1 MADLRYKVVLDDTEA
16 RKKLRELL
24 SNTGVG
30 SSSNPKED
38 SKKSATTVDDVR
50 NATLRLKEAQIANI
64 ESIRQARLEQAKQ
77 KQEQSELTTKFKE
90 GQLTLQEFRLEQG
103 KLNAA
108 RKEQSRI
115 ERELK
120 KNLADNS
127 EYAQLSKAL
136 NNVRRETKDLLAEM
150 FKLER
155 QGRSSSASYEM
166 LKRKSEALTKQ
177 TQYLDKAIKRIDATV
192 GQHQR
197 NVGNY
202 AQALENMSPI
212 IARLNMNLALMG
224 TSVSELAAGGAAG
237 FTTLLS
243 SVKSLGAG
251 LASFLLTPVGAVIA
265 LLATLYSLIRAGGS
279 VVIGFNSRL
288 MSVSKTTGLAGV
300 ELNKFGDAIVE
311 LSRKLQVVSTDKLL
325 EYATVAGQLGVKGRA
340 NLLAFA
346 EALAKLET
354 ASDIKGEEGG
364 TSIARTLTLVDGG
377 VQNVKDFGDEIVN
390 LGNNFAATEGEILS
404 NAESIAQN
412 TGVYKVGRRDV
423 LAYAVA
429 TKAVGL
435 EAEVVGSTFS
445 RTLGEF
451 EKMIRTGKGVADLSK
466 VIGKSSQEISDQ
478 FKKDASSVFKD
489 YINGLNRI
497 SLSGGSVNEALE
509 RTGVIAVRDQRVIA
523 TLATNGYATLSDALV
538 KVGEAAGA
546 MDREFETGASKLEQ
560 QLNRIGIAWDNF
572 ILSIEQGD
580 GVLGKAAASIANL
593 VANYADYMAKVINPS
608 SFQEWKSRVSFA
620 NDEAD
625 AIREVTIGYKDAA
638 ETFAGLSGFNFS
650 AANYDKLKEKYEE
663 VGSSI
668 KALQIV
674 TEKYK
679 TYVKDG
685 LLTEGGQKRIED
697 YTKLIQNLSGSMW
710 QIELFMKSRAPQ
722 ATEKID
728 FEQSEEER
736 RKAERAAEAAR
747 NKAEREAEARRQAME
762 RQRALQLSIDQI
774 NEQSLRGQL
783 SRDEQEVASIR
794 DKYAKIREEVRKFY
808 ADPKNKGLKVD
819 TGRLKGNE
827 DFEISELQ
835 FRQGTKR
842 ISEDLAEQK
851 ALVDEYNNYLAK
863 TSKEEA
869 DKRFSEQLSI
879 IKNFKKNIQ
888 SEYEDLIAL
897 EKSASL
903 SGFTGSASE
912 LTQAQKERADYY
924 KKYLESLNKEERLR
938 LQEEFV
944 SALNLS
950 KGHNQKLLDIEKK
963 YNDARL
969 VLGKNATKEQLEELN
984 NRHNEEISAG
994 VMAGLQKEVQWEKTF
1009 STLQYLSKSATNKSL
1024 KDIQDRLNKELSSGN
1039 LIKEHYEDLIG
1050 QVNSARIELNLQKSW
1065 IASTDAIKAYID
1077 LLRKAKKESKLEANI
1092 PVLKNEVFGA
1102 LSSDIGNASQLVSTL
1117 TDSFATL
1124 GVGSEDLQE
1133 TLGKVGGALGDLSN
1147 LAGAIATG
1155 NPVAIVTASIKALTS
1170 VIDIFNTKDKKLQK
1184 QIDKYQEQLYSLTK
1198 SYDRLQRSISNSV
1211 GESFYSD
1218 SEKAINNLKEQQQK
1232 LQDMA
1237 KAEEDKK
1244 KTDKDKAKSFR
1255 DEMDKIDQE
1264 IEDIRKSITE
1274 SLVQTSFKE
1283 LSNEL
1288 ADALVSAFEA
1298 GESAID
1304 AMDDTFDKFIKNA
1317 LANSLKLKMI
1327 EPIVNDMVNQV
1338 SQYMLANDN
1347 SLIGFNFDSWRDKLG
1362 EASKGFTNA
1371 MEEAYKGLGL
1381 SKDSSSTYSTSLSG
1395 AYARASQESID
1406 LLAGQTG
1413 AMRSHLSELIQLQ
1426 KNTDMTLKQCV
1437 DAAQSHLTQ
1446 LILIERNT
1454 RVTADNA
1461 SNYLPYLKGIEANT
1475 KGNLDMQLRAAGKFG
1490 F

>member
-1 MADLRYKVVLDDTEA
+1 MADLRYKVVVDDTEA

-30 SSSNPKED
+30 SSTNTADD
-38 SKKSATTVDDVR
+38 SKKSATSVDDVR
-50 NATLRLKEAQIANI
+50 NATLRLKEAQIANLNALKEARI
-64 ESIRQARLEQAKQ
+64 EAQKQ

-90 GQLTLQEFRLEQG
+90 GQLTMQEFRLEQG

-108 RKEQSRI
+108 RKEQARI

-120 KNLADNS
+120 KNLAENS
-127 EYAQLSKAL
+127 EYAQLAKAL
-136 NNVRRETKDLLAEM
+136 NNVRREAKDLLAEM
-150 FKLER
+150 FKMER

-224 TSVSELAAGGAAG
+224 TSVSELAAGGTAG
-237 FTTLLS
+237 FSTLLS

-288 MSVSKTTGLAGV
+288 MSVSKTTGLAGAD
-300 ELNKFGDAIVE
+300 LNKFGDAIVE

-354 ASDIKGEEGG
+354 ASDINGEEGG

-390 LGNNFAATEGEILS
+390 LGNNFAATEAEILS

-593 VANYADYMAKVINPS
+593 VANYADYMAKVVNPS

-625 AIREVTIGYKDAA
+625 AIREVTLGYKDAA
-638 ETFAGLSGFNFS
+638 ETFAGLSGFNVS
-650 AANYDKLKEKYEE
+650 TANYDKLKEKYEE

-668 KALQIV
+668 KELQVV

-679 TYVKDG
+679 AYVKDG
-685 LLTEGGQKRIED
+685 LLTEGGKRKIED

-710 QIELFMKSRAPQ
+710 QIELFMKSKAPQ

-762 RQRALQLSIDQI
+762 RQRALQLSIDQL

-783 SRDEQEVASIR
+783 SRDDQEVASIR

-808 ADPKNKGLKVD
+808 ADPKNKGLRVD

-835 FRQGTKR
+835 FKQETKR
-842 ISEDLAEQK
+842 ISENLAEQK
-851 ALVDEYNNYLAK
+851 ALVDEYNSYLSK

-869 DKRFSEQLSI
+869 DKRYSDQLSI
-879 IKNFKKNIQ
+879 IKNFKSNIQ

-897 EKSASL
+897 EKNASL
-903 SGFTGSASE
+903 KGFTGSSAE

-950 KGHNQKLLDIEKK
+950 KGHNQKMLDIEKK

-969 VLGKNATKEQLEELN
+969 ALGKNATKDQLEELN
-984 NRHNEEISAG
+984 KRQNEETSTE
-994 VMAGLQKEVQWEKTF
+994 VMASLQKEVQWEKTF

-1050 QVNSARIELNLQKSW
+1050 QVNSARVELNLQKSW
-1065 IASTDAIKAYID
+1065 IASTDAIKAYLE

-1102 LSSDIGNASQLVSTL
+1102 LSSDIANASQLVGTL

-1133 TLGKVGGALGDLSN
+1133 NLGKVGGALGDLSN

-1184 QIDKYQEQLYSLTK
+1184 QIDKYQEQLDSLTK

-1255 DEMDKIDQE
+1255 DELDKIDQE

-1317 LANSLKLKMI
+1317 LANSLKLKLI

-1347 SLIGFNFDSWRDKLG
+1347 SLVGFNFDSWRDKLG

-1381 SKDSSSTYSTSLSG
+1381 SKDSSSTGSTTLSG
-1395 AYARASQESID
+1395 AYAKASQESID

-1413 AMRSHLSELIQLQ
+1413 AMRAHLSELIQLQ

-1454 RVTADNA
+1454 RVTADNV